1 MASVQDPSLNKG
13 LAALKQGNYSVA
25 IAHLE
30 GIRETELD
38 ESAVSKA
45 SQALVVAYH
54 KSGNIQNAI
63 ALCQHLTQDPD
74 TEVKKWATK
83 TLAKFSTQERLKAEI
98 ANNNL
103 QAAKPSNS
111 KTSPNLKQQLLN
123 STKSLF
129 SNSKTQNPKP
139 KTQNPSLLPVAS
151 SQVSTS
157 AELYTPRPRWR
168 NRGRAQRRRTL
179 KPPKLRRLWLAQIV
193 TAIALFLLLRFLV
206 QLTMSIANTILI
218 KLPYFEPL
226 QLFYRDPTTAISILI
241 AILLILSP
249 WLIDRLLKSSHSL
262 EKLSLTEL
270 ASHSPEAA
278 QLIQS
283 FCRQKHLPL
292 PKLGILPTEAP
303 VALTYGNLPRTARI
317 VVSEG
322 LLEQLHDDEIAT
334 IYANQLGHIFYWDLI
349 LISLGTLI
357 LQIPY
362 TIYWQVA
369 QWGESLSEHLTS
381 KFSSFRQF
389 GKPILLGI
397 TSVVSALSYGIYW
410 LMRLPLLWFSRV
422 RLYYSDRLAIEITGN
437 PNGLTRALLKIG
449 LGISQDIQTFGNTSK
464 LLESYDLLL
473 PVGYQQAITLG
484 SFSPQTPFETIL
496 KWDCINLYRDWLIIS
511 ASHPLIGERLHLP
524 TRYAHFLK
532 IEPELELPPL
542 TPPIRNNTALLSK
555 IKNSY
560 KALPLLQSSVLFGL
574 MLGIVLRGFLW
585 TIGKISDWLNIGNLI
600 WMHNAAPFLNAC
612 VLIAFSICVFIWIN
626 SYFPDIEAN
635 NIWAQPN
642 LGAFFSNPDTLS
654 PDSQPLELT
663 GTLLGRRGLL
673 NWLGQDLILQTST
686 GLVKL
691 HFFSILG
698 PFGNL
703 LPQPIRAND
712 LIEKQVTVTGW
723 FRRGAT
729 PWIDVETIGTENG
742 KIVKANYPIWITIL
756 AVAAALWGAY
766 QIWQLPA

>member
-1 MASVQDPSLNKG
+1 MASVQDPSLNAG

-45 SQALVVAYH
+45 SQALVIAYRQ
-54 KSGNIQNAI
+54 SGDSQKAY

-83 TLAKFSTQERLKAEI
+83 TLAKFSTKERLKAET
-98 ANNNL
+98 ANDNL
-103 QAAKPSNS
+103 QSSNPSHS
-111 KTSPNLKQQLLN
+111 QTTSSIKQRLLN
-123 STKSLF
+123 STKRLF
-129 SNSKTQNPKP
+129 SNSKTQNPKL

-157 AELYTPRPRWR
+157 PELYTPRPRWR
-168 NRGRAQRRRTL
+168 NRGRAQRWRTL
-179 KPPKLRRLWLAQIV
+179 KPPKLRRLWLVQIA
-193 TAIALFLLLRFLV
+193 TMIALFWLLRFLV
-206 QLTMSIANTILI
+206 QLAMSTANTILI
-218 KLPYFEPL
+218 KLPYLEPL
-226 QLFYRDPTTAISILI
+226 QLFYRDPTTVISGLL

-262 EKLSLTEL
+262 EQLSLTQL
-270 ASHSPEAA
+270 ASHSPEAT

-283 FCRQKHLPL
+283 FCRQKRLPL
-292 PKLGILPTEAP
+292 PKLGILPTDAP
-303 VALTYGNLPRTARI
+303 IALTYGNLPRTARI
-317 VVSEG
+317 VITEG
-322 LLEQLHDDEIAT
+322 LLEQLDDDEIAT
-334 IYANQLGHIFYWDLI
+334 IYATQLGHIFYWDL
-349 LISLGTLI
+349 LLSSLGTLI

-369 QWGESLSEHLTS
+369 QWGESFSELLAS
-381 KFSSFRQF
+381 KFPSSRQW
-389 GKPILLGI
+389 GLPILLGI
-397 TSVVSALSYGIYW
+397 TSAVSALSYGIYW

-449 LGISQDIQTFGNTSK
+449 LGICQDIQTFGNTSK

-484 SFSPQTPFETIL
+484 SFSPQTSFETIV
-496 KWDCINLYRDWLIIS
+496 KWDCTNLYRDWLIIS

-532 IEPELELPPL
+532 IESELDLPPL
-542 TPPIRNNTALLSK
+542 TPPIRNNRALLSK

-560 KALPLLQSSVLFGL
+560 QALPLLQSSVLFGF
-574 MLGIVLRGFLW
+574 MLGIVLRSFLW
-585 TIGKISDWLNIGNLI
+585 AIGKISDWLNIGNLI
-600 WMHNAAPFLNAC
+600 WMHNAASFLNAC
-612 VLIAFSICVFIWIN
+612 ILIAFSICIFIWIN
-626 SYFPDIEAN
+626 SYFPDIKAN
-635 NIWAQPN
+635 TVWTQPN

-654 PDSQPLELT
+654 PDSQPIELT

-691 HFFSILG
+691 HFFSMLG

-703 LPQPIRAND
+703 LPQATRASD

-729 PWIDVETIGTENG
+729 PWVDVETIGTDNSR
-742 KIVKANYPIWITIL
+742 IVKANYPVWITIL
-756 AVAAALWGAY
+756 AFAAALWGAY
-766 QIWQLPA
+766 QIWQVPA